1 MNEENFSLQSTL
13 EANFLNIELP
23 ENPQIDKIVDKVLK
37 EDKPDFLIAYRDINI
52 NGRITLKYKL
62 INTVAHTNRE
72 SYVAFA

>member
-37 EDKPDFLIAYRDINI
+37 EDKPDFLIAYREI
-52 NGRITLKYKL
+52 GR
-62 INTVAHTNRE
+62 AH
-72 SYVAFA
+72 V